1 MYVLFSQGNGRL
13 TQPYEA
19 LLTITENDS
28 PYGQLE
34 IVSSSVDVEEDQGI
48 VKAKVIRN
56 KGDFGRIT
64 LDYKTISQTASSS
77 SGDVV
82 HFDKLQQ
89 LKTMGAYSWHAF
101 SAFDDEYVLFA
112 SNNRTGPL
120 PSEVDDVSMGEYF
133 GSALFRWQGVLV
145 PLQVRKPCCQQRVLI
160 VFTSAPKVVCLPF
173 KFCSIILSNWFEKQT
188 PLVSPS

>member
-1 MYVLFSQGNGRL
+1 M
-13 TQPYEA
+13 
-19 LLTITENDS
+19 
-28 PYGQLE
+28 
-34 IVSSSVDVEEDQGI
+34 SSSVDIEEDQGI
-48 VKAKVIRN
+48 VKVKVIRN

-89 LKTMGAYSWHAF
+89 LKTVDAYSWHAF
-101 SAFDDEYVLFA
+101 TAFGDEYVLLA

-120 PSEVDDVSMGEYF
+120 PSEVDDVGMGEYF

-145 PLQVRKPCCQQRVLI
+145 PLQVRKPCC
-160 VFTSAPKVVCLPF
+160 
-173 KFCSIILSNWFEKQT
+173 
-188 PLVSPS
+188 